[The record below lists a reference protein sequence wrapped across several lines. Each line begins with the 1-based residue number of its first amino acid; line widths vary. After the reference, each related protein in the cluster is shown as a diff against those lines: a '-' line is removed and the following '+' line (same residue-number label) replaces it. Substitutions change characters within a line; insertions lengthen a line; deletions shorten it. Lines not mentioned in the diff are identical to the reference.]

1 MSRALGSCRLREG
14 ILPDRSAVRV
24 GSAYCGSKTVARTA
38 MQLQPARSV
47 VLRDPMLVL
56 LVWLQIFM
64 KHYFYS
70 Q

>member
-14 ILPDRSAVRV
+14 ILPDRSAERV
-24 GSAYCGSKTVARTA
+24 GSAYCCSKTVARRA
-38 MQLQPARSV
+38 MQLEPARSV
-47 VLRDPMLVL
+47 ILRDPMLVL
-56 LVWLQIFM
+56 LVRLQILI